1 MRMTWI
7 QNIILA
13 FIGLSGGVAVA
24 AGVFALITM
33 IGMVPRV
40 AARTSSGKFAYWY
53 ETTILLGGTIGSAL
67 TVYEIRLPLGW
78 IGMAVIGVF
87 SGMFVGCLSMAL
99 AESLRVL
106 PIFSHRL
113 RLSVGF
119 PFLILALA
127 VGKGFGTFYQL
138 YFR

>member
-1 MRMTWI
+1 MRMTWM
-7 QNIILA
+7 QDIILV

-33 IGMVPRV
+33 IGMIPRV
-40 AARTSSGKFAYWY
+40 AARTSSGKLAYWY
-53 ETTILLGGTIGSAL
+53 ETAILLGGTIGSAL
-67 TVYEIRLPLGW
+67 TVYEVRLPAGW
-78 IGMAVIGVF
+78 IGMAVMGIF

-99 AESLRVL
+99 AEALRVI
-106 PIFSHRL
+106 PIFSRRL